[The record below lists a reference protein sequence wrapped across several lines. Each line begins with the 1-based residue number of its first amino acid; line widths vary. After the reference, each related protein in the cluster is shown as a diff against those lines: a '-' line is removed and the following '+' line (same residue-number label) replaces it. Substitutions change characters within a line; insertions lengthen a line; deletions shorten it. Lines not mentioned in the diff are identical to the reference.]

1 MVPAPL
7 LGHSSF
13 VLDQDLHTEI
23 NLPQSDDALYI
34 LLNQI
39 HVKKNAVFEAC
50 ITDRA
55 RELFNA

>member
-1 MVPAPL
+1 M
-7 LGHSSF
+7 F
-13 VLDQDLHTEI
+13 DQDLYKENNI
-23 NLPQSDDALYI
+23 PQNDDGLYN

-55 RELFNA
+55 RELFNT